1 MARKITDRIVKV
13 LPAPARGNRITYDVD
28 VKGFGVRVTA
38 AGGKS
43 FVLNYRR
50 KNDGLERRWTLG
62 SFPDWSVG
70 AAREEAKRLKR
81 EIDGGGDPV
90 GDHRTDRSA
99 PTVANLCTR
108 FEEEYL
114 PRLRPSTQISYRQQ
128 IAADI
133 LPAMK
138 RLRVA
143 AVGYSDVDSLHQAIS
158 KRAPYHA
165 NRVLALVSK
174 MFSLAILWRWRT
186 DNPCRG
192 IKRNQEQKRKR
203 YLSVDEIKRLVAELG
218 QHPDQQGAN
227 IIRLLLLTGARRGE
241 VLSADWDQFDLT
253 KGVWTKPGATTK
265 QKTDHVVPLSVPAR
279 QLLGDLHKDRAGD
292 DLFPG
297 RLGGHR
303 VDVRTVGRH
312 FARPP
317 TSRAFGFTIC
327 GIPLHPS
334 LQVVVQACR

>member
-133 LPAMK
+133 LPVNRRSNFAC
-138 RLRVA
+138 RITLIA
-143 AVGYSDVDSLHQAIS
+143 DSDASPRPALASPVLA
-158 KRAPYHA
+158 RAPRSSPPDRPGFSIA
-165 NRVLALVSK
+165 TRLAWN
-174 MFSLAILWRWRT
+174 A
-186 DNPCRG
+186 
-192 IKRNQEQKRKR
+192 
-203 YLSVDEIKRLVAELG
+203 VASW
-218 QHPDQQGAN
+218 
-227 IIRLLLLTGARRGE
+227 
-241 VLSADWDQFDLT
+241 SAL
-253 KGVWTKPGATTK
+253 
-265 QKTDHVVPLSVPAR
+265 
-279 QLLGDLHKDRAGD
+279 
-292 DLFPG
+292 
-297 RLGGHR
+297 
-303 VDVRTVGRH
+303 
-312 FARPP
+312 
-317 TSRAFGFTIC
+317 C
-327 GIPLHPS
+327 M
-334 LQVVVQACR
+334 